1 MGQGYSVTA
10 KLRFRNSNSI
20 MFCQIVHDEIA
31 RLSDSATFR
40 QDCDLTTPK
49 GCFEVLTRN
58 QDYDGDVWFADFDAS
73 YGWESVLVTT
83 FYAAARGLEDGSYIN
98 IDVWDGDGM
107 THRIEVDDGRVLHTI
122 IDTVDSY
129 DIDDEEDSDG

>member
-10 KLRFRNSNSI
+10 ELQFRDSNSNL
-20 MFCQIVHDEIA
+20 FCNIVRNEIA
-31 RLSDSATFR
+31 RLSDSAIFR

-49 GCFEVLTRN
+49 GCFEALTRN
-58 QDYDGDVWFADFDAS
+58 QDYDGKVWFADFDAS

-129 DIDDEEDSDG
+129 DIDDEEDFDG